1 MANSLYS
8 PGLLVN
14 DAFKLYAKNG
24 LNSPISLKPGEY
36 IFAFQNE
43 KKYSEL
49 SPLSLILK
57 AGAVYFVRIDTSLK
71 ISDSA
76 HYEPYARNFTL
87 SQIDESQA
95 SREIAECCMNI
106 TKKPNHKQQK
116 KPSENDSSD
125 GFSVDKTQ
133 NPFSH

>member
-8 PGLLVN
+8 PGLLIN
-14 DAFKLYAKNG
+14 DEFKLYTKNG
-24 LNSPISLKPGEY
+24 LNSRISLKPGEY
-36 IFAFQNE
+36 VFAFQNE

-57 AGAVYFVRIDTSLK
+57 AGSVYFVRIDTSLK

-87 SQIDESQA
+87 LQIDESQA
-95 SREIAECCMNI
+95 TREIAECCMN
-106 TKKPNHKQQK
+106 TAKKSNHEQQK
-116 KPSENDSSD
+116 KPSKNNSSNS
-125 GFSVDKTQ
+125 FSVDKTQ